1 MTVTALQTDIVW
13 NDIPHNLATAEQLIK
28 DSAGAAL
35 YVLPEMF
42 STGFITQP
50 DGNAEPEGGTTLQWM
65 LRMAKETQAAITGSV
80 AVQTSQGDYRNRM
93 YFVKP
98 DGTFAYYD
106 KHHLFT
112 YAGEHQ
118 HYIAGS
124 EPVIVLWRGVRI
136 MLQVCYDLR
145 FPCFSRNNSKPS
157 TLNSKPST
165 LNSQLST
172 PYDLCIYVAS
182 WPESRRAVW
191 DVLLRARAIENQCYV
206 IGVNRIGDDPVC
218 HYNGGTT
225 IISPYGKVDATAPD
239 DAIAAITSPLDL
251 ERLHAFR
258 QKFPVLND
266 ADSISLK

>member
-1 MTVTALQTDIVW
+1 MIVTALQTDIVW

-28 DSAGAAL
+28 DSAGADL

-80 AVQTSQGDYRNRM
+80 AVNTEAGDYRNRM

-118 HYIAGS
+118 HYTAGT
-124 EPVIVLWRGVRI
+124 EPVIVTWRGVHI

-157 TLNSKPST
+157 T
-165 LNSQLST
+165 
-172 PYDLCIYVAS
+172 
-182 WPESRRAVW
+182 
-191 DVLLRARAIENQCYV
+191 
-206 IGVNRIGDDPVC
+206 NRIGDDPVC

-258 QKFPVLND
+258 MKFPVLND

>member
-1 MTVTALQTDIVW
+1 MIVTALQTDIVW

-28 DSAGAAL
+28 DSAGADL

-118 HYIAGS
+118 HYTAGS

-157 TLNSKPST
+157 TLNSKLFRPSQSLAMSNS
-165 LNSQLST
+165 LNRDAF
-172 PYDLCIYVAS
+172 PMV
-182 WPESRRAVW
+182 E
-191 DVLLRARAIENQCYV
+191 
-206 IGVNRIGDDPVC
+206 
-218 HYNGGTT
+218 
-225 IISPYGKVDATAPD
+225 VDEQQ
-239 DAIAAITSPLDL
+239 AIAYLRTEALQLPTDTPKGYVLITYQGHPLGFVKNIGNRANNL
-251 ERLHAFR
+251 YPAEWRIR
-258 QKFPVLND
+258 K
-266 ADSISLK
+266 IS

>member
-28 DSAGAAL
+28 DSAGADL

-50 DGNAEPEGGTTLQWM
+50 DGNAEPEGGTTMQWM

-118 HYIAGS
+118 HYTAGA

-145 FPCFSRNNSKPS
+145 FPCFSRNNSK
-157 TLNSKPST
+157 
-165 LNSQLST
+165 LST

-191 DVLLRARAIENQCYV
+191 DVLLRARAIENQCYI
-206 IGVNRIGDDPVC
+206 IGVNRIGNDPVC

-225 IISPYGKVDATAPD
+225 IISPYGKVDSTAPD

-258 QKFPVLND
+258 MKFPVLND

>member
-28 DSAGAAL
+28 DSAGADL

-42 STGFITQP
+42 STGFIIQP
-50 DGNAEPEGGTTLQWM
+50 DGNAEPEGGTTQQWM

-118 HYIAGS
+118 HYTAGT

-157 TLNSKPST
+157 TLNSKPDRRVLIGDFST
-165 LNSQLST
+165 RLFEHLKLSDKGFT
-172 PYDLCIYVAS
+172 PYHDKSPAEDIYATFGVSKKVFKQAVGDLLKRELIQIR
-182 WPESRRAVW
+182 P
-191 DVLLRARAIENQCYV
+191 DGIELT
-206 IGVNRIGDDPVC
+206 IKGKATGV
-218 HYNGGTT
+218 
-225 IISPYGKVDATAPD
+225 
-239 DAIAAITSPLDL
+239 
-251 ERLHAFR
+251 EE
-258 QKFPVLND
+258 
-266 ADSISLK
+266 